1 MEFLRLFLGRHL
13 AEKSVV
19 ALPNVGCFLRLTN
32 SPRSIYQNSKMI
44 PVRLSGHFSIFGLV
58 FYTCLSSCNFVPKAL
73 ESRKNLYIYIYI
85 CIEERGLLHLLGV
98 KYHDESNENVKKVM
112 EILAFLVL

>member
-73 ESRKNLYIYIYI
+73 ESRKNLYIYIYVSKNVGY
-85 CIEERGLLHLLGV
+85 CIFWVLNITM
-98 KYHDESNENVKKVM
+98 KATKMSKK
-112 EILAFLVL
+112 